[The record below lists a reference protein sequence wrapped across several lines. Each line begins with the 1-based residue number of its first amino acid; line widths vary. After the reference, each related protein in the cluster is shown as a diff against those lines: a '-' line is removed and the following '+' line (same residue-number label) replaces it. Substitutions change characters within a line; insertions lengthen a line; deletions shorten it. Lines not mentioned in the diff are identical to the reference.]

1 LQTAALTTSPCGHGG
16 SEKRLPE
23 KNGVVK
29 SKDFSCVKYNYPMEK
44 EERLGLKK
52 IWDMTRPSFK
62 GTAWR
67 YLVII
72 VFLAVASLGSIAEP
86 LLYGRVVDTVVHA
99 VGSGTLSSLWSA
111 LVPLLGMWVVIDVV
125 SSASR
130 EIANV
135 ITWKAANKVWARFW
149 RETLRRVLSW
159 EPQRF
164 TTMPMGALAKQLD
177 NAGNATWRL
186 SGDTIQKV
194 FPIFFGATAFFVV
207 GIFLDWRMTL
217 ASLAGVPL
225 LFLMS
230 FVAERR
236 VEKRQDAMNES
247 WEAFLQK
254 LIEIFSNIVPV
265 KSFAAEERMASLHM
279 EMGEDAMARQQRV
292 SNLWAVL
299 GFSTSFARFFGR
311 FVLLG
316 TGLYFISQGTLSLGT
331 LITFMGMLDI
341 VLAPFEHLLA
351 DVMRKVSETRSSFA
365 RVYRNLE
372 TPNDIQEKDR
382 PESLKRVR
390 GEIVVKDL
398 SYRYPEK
405 KEYALKNISLTVPA
419 GSSLALV
426 GPSGSGKSTLVRFLN
441 RFLDPT
447 EGSVTLDGKD
457 LKDVRL
463 NELRRAVGFVHQESV
478 LFNASILEN
487 IKFAKPNATK
497 AEVIEACKQA
507 QAHEF
512 IERLVSAYDTVVG
525 ERGIKLSGGER
536 QRLAI
541 ARVFLANQPILV
553 LDESTSALDS
563 ETEHKLQAA
572 LRKAMEGRTTILIA
586 HRLSTIYM
594 ADVIAVMEQGKIVEM
609 GTHKELLQEGGL
621 YERLWKMQ
629 SGGYFDE

>member
-1 LQTAALTTSPCGHGG
+1 M
-16 SEKRLPE
+16 EKQE
-23 KNGVVK
+23 Q
-29 SKDFSCVKYNYPMEK
+29 K
-44 EERLGLKK
+44 EERLQLKK
-52 IWDMTRPSFK
+52 IWSMVRPSFS
-62 GTAWR
+62 GTTGR
-67 YLVII
+67 YLVITL
-72 VFLAVASLGSIAEP
+72 FLAVASLGSIAEP
-86 LLYGRVVDTVVHA
+86 LLYGRVIDTVVGA
-99 VGSGTLSSLWSA
+99 VTKSTLGGLWGA
-111 LVPLLGMWVVIDVV
+111 LLPLLVLWVLIDVV
-125 SSASR
+125 GSASR

-135 ITWKAANKVWARFW
+135 ITWKTANVVWARFW
-149 RETLRRVLSW
+149 RQTLRNVLW
-159 EPQRF
+159 WDPQRF
-164 TTMPMGALAKQLD
+164 TAMPMGALAKQLD

-186 SGDTIQKV
+186 SGDTIQKL

-207 GIFLDWRMTL
+207 GIFLDWRMTI

-236 VEKRQDAMNES
+236 VEKKQDAMNEA

-254 LIEIFSNIVPV
+254 LIEILSNIVPV
-265 KSFAAEERMASLHM
+265 KSFAAEERMAALHM
-279 EMGEDAMARQQRV
+279 EMGVDAMDRQQRV

-316 TGLYFISQGTLSLGT
+316 TGLYLISNGTLTLGT
-331 LITFMGMLDI
+331 LVTFMGMLDI
-341 VLAPFEHLLA
+341 VLAPFEYMLA

-365 RVYRNLE
+365 RIYPNLME
-372 TPNDIQEKDR
+372 PNAIQEKEN
-382 PESLKRVR
+382 PAAFKKIK
-390 GEIVVKDL
+390 GEIVLENL

-405 KEYALKNISLTVPA
+405 KEYALRDVSLTIPA
-419 GSSLALV
+419 GTSLALV
-426 GPSGSGKSTLVRFLN
+426 GPSGSGKSTLVKFMN

-447 EGSVTLDGKD
+447 SGAITIDGKNIR
-457 LKDVRL
+457 DVRL
-463 NELRRAVGFVHQESV
+463 TDLRKAIGFVHQESV

-487 IKFAKPNATK
+487 VKFAKPNATK

-512 IERLVSAYDTVVG
+512 IERLAQGYDTLVG
-525 ERGIKLSGGER
+525 ERGVKLSGGER

-541 ARVFLANQPILV
+541 ARVFLADQPILV

-563 ETEHKLQAA
+563 ETELKLQAA
-572 LRKAMEGRTTILIA
+572 LKKAMQGRTTIIIA

-594 ADVIAVMEQGKIVEM
+594 ADAIAVMERGEVQEL
-609 GTHKELLQEGGL
+609 GTHKELLGEGGL

-629 SGGYFDE
+629 SGGYIDE